1 MRKKELVRVNHD
13 KVEESEKFCILFQIL
28 PIPSRWAVSILPR
41 AEMEKLKIKG
51 VTDGRSA
58 LKSTA
63 QA

>member
-13 KVEESEKFCILFQIL
+13 KVEESEKFCNLFQML
-28 PIPSRWAVSILPR
+28 PIPGRWAVSPPPW

-51 VTDGRSA
+51 IIDRRSA